1 MLEAVIAEMV
11 SKRPLRLADV
21 GIDRATDDEIGLGRH
36 GEATVGRDHG
46 DTPASQ
52 GPGECQLGQ
61 ALGQGHD
68 RGDRQGGRAADEDV
82 DPQRLT
88 PADRRRVV
96 HADPAMDLVM
106 QPDLVVRLI
115 LVARE
120 LDPVHPQVRRV
131 SGPGGRD
138 PRCKPAAR

>member
-1 MLEAVIAEMV
+1 MV
-11 SKRPLRLADV
+11 SERSLGLADV
-21 GIDRATDDEIGLGRH
+21 GIDRAADDEVGLGRH
-36 GEATVGRDHG
+36 GEAAVGRDHG
-46 DTPASQ
+46 DAPASQ
-52 GPGECQLGQ
+52 GAGERQLGQ
-61 ALGQGHD
+61 PLGQGHD

-96 HADPAMDLVM
+96 HADPAV
-106 QPDLVVRLI
+106 DLVVKPDLAVRLV

-120 LDPVHPQVRRV
+120 LDPVHPQVRPRQARA
-131 SGPGGRD
+131 GRG

>member
-1 MLEAVIAEMV
+1 MTKSASAGM
-11 SKRPLRLADV
+11 
-21 GIDRATDDEIGLGRH
+21 GRQP
-36 GEATVGRDHG
+36 VGRDHG
-46 DTPASQ
+46 DAPAAQ

-96 HADPAMDLVM
+96 HADPAVDLVM
-106 QPDLVVRLI
+106 KPDLAVGLI

-120 LDPVHPQVRRV
+120 LDPVHPQVRPAQTRV
-131 SGPGGRD
+131 GRGPRY
-138 PRCKPAAR
+138 KPAAR